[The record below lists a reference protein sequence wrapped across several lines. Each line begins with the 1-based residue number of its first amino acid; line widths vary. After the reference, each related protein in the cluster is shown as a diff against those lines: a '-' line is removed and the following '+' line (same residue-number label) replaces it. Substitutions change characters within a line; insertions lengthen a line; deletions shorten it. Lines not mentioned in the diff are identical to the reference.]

1 MAIHPSDPPAAAVVA
16 VKRAVASRVGNPK
29 FPRSRLST
37 ANRDAVFISLPHR
50 IAYLAFGKIRRADK
64 LRAAAKLGN
73 WRFLVIEAKRRTAAD
88 DGGGGEE
95 QEPIAAATIVK
106 SAATTY
112 ETTYE
117 LGDLNEG
124 PFVAATSEAI
134 RRAEKLPEVREGR
147 FEAFLLTVP
156 AVHVTALWLQGYQD
170 CHGDADLLLTLPPS
184 DQALEPYR
192 PMASAAFLAV
202 VQDLARKVTSEYATR
217 G

>member
-50 IAYLAFGKIRRADK
+50 IAYLAFGKIRRADQ

-88 DGGGGEE
+88 DGGGEE
-95 QEPIAAATIVK
+95 QEPIAAATIVE

-112 ETTYE
+112 DTTYE

-156 AVHVTALWLQGYQD
+156 AVHLTALWLQDYQD

>member
-1 MAIHPSDPPAAAVVA
+1 MAIQPSDPPAAAVVA
-16 VKRAVASRVGNPK
+16 VKRAVATRVGNPK

-50 IAYLAFGKIRRADK
+50 IAYLAFGKIRRADD
-64 LRAAAKLGN
+64 LRAAAAIGN

-88 DGGGGEE
+88 DSGGEE

-112 ETTYE
+112 EATYE

-124 PFVAATSEAI
+124 PFVAATSEAV
-134 RRAEKLPEVREGR
+134 RRAEKLPEVRNGA

-156 AVHVTALWLQGYQD
+156 AVHVTALWLQDRHGY
-170 CHGDADLLLTLPPS
+170 ADLLLTMPPS
-184 DQALEPYR
+184 DLALEPYR
-192 PMASAAFLAV
+192 PMASAAFLDV
-202 VQDLARKVTSEYATR
+202 VQDLARKVTSESATR